1 MLKIATIFS
10 GIGAVEQAALR
21 LNIDHKI
28 VFACDNGGVN
38 LYKKSRPYNLEEINK
53 KLIEI
58 NKKIKNLI
66 DQDEKSYSHLKKN
79 LVNIN
84 KKFKK
89 NLEIIT
95 TFDFEYNF
103 VEILSLLKKIK
114 PKKFKNIELPN
125 NNFEKLL
132 LLLNLKS
139 YLTNTLLKLLDSDAL
154 SNLKFNLNKDNSL
167 KITLDILK
175 NLSSEIYRLDEIVD
189 TQINVVELS
198 KISSYEE
205 KKAYVNNLYKSYENK
220 NFVKKSY
227 LSNYNLN
234 EEHFHWNVSYLD
246 GTEYKGKVDLFVG
259 GSPCQSFSIAGK
271 RKGLEDTRGTLFY
284 EFIRLVKE
292 IEPRFFIYEN
302 VKGLL
307 NHDEGKTWKI
317 VKECFDELG
326 YNYTDKLLNSKYFGI
341 PQNRERIFV
350 IGFKN
355 KDDFK
360 KFSMNENKELT
371 YLLKDF
377 LLDNNSLFIPNENI
391 NFIDYKYKDKYP
403 SLSHISF
410 ENWITPLLLKD
421 TQKKF
426 VTSDEKQ
433 KKRYTQIN
441 GDIMLTQR
449 ACQQFNLHG
458 DFIEYNIDKY
468 FLSEKV
474 KEYILNP
481 IPYYEIKNVESHL
494 NSDIAKTLVAT
505 SAKMHRVNVD
515 NYISYGNEIPIN
527 KRKIRR
533 LHPRECLRLMGFCD
547 SFKIVVSDTQAYHQA
562 GNSIVVDVLIEI
574 LKGILKLQ

>member
-1 MLKIATIFS
+1 MLRIGTIFS

-21 LNIDHKI
+21 LNIDYKI
-28 VFACDNGGVN
+28 IFACDNGGVN
-38 LYKKSRPYNLEEINK
+38 LYKKTRPYYPNEIFEKLIEIEKKVNNLIECDKKLYLDLKKKLVKLDKKIKNDLQIISTFNFEYNLEEALN
-53 KLIEI
+53 
-58 NKKIKNLI
+58 
-66 DQDEKSYSHLKKN
+66 
-79 LVNIN
+79 
-84 KKFKK
+84 
-89 NLEIIT
+89 
-95 TFDFEYNF
+95 
-103 VEILSLLKKIK
+103 LLKIIK
-114 PKKFKNIELPN
+114 PKKFKSIELPK
-125 NNFEKLL
+125 NNFEQLL

-139 YLTNTLLKLLDSDAL
+139 YLTNTLLKPLNSKVLND
-154 SNLKFNLNKDNSL
+154 LKINLNKDSSL
-167 KITLDILK
+167 KKALDTLK

-189 TQINVVELS
+189 TQINIAKLS
-198 KISSYEE
+198 KINSHKE
-205 KKAYVNNLYKSYENK
+205 KKAYVNKIYENYEMK

-227 LSNYNLN
+227 LSNYDLN
-234 EEHFHWNVSYLD
+234 EEDFHWNVSYLD

-317 VKECFDELG
+317 VKECFNELG
-326 YNYTDKLLNSKYFGI
+326 YSYTDKLLNSKYFGI

-355 KDDFK
+355 KDDLK

-371 YLLKDF
+371 HLLKDF
-377 LLDNNSLFIPNENI
+377 LLDNNNLFVPNENV
-391 NFIDYKYKDKYP
+391 NFIDYKEKYKYP
-403 SLSHISF
+403 NLSHISF
-410 ENWITPLLLKD
+410 ENWRNSLLLKD
-421 TQKKF
+421 MQKKF
-426 VTSDEKQ
+426 VTSEEKQ
-433 KKRYTQIN
+433 RKRYTQIN

-449 ACQQFNLHG
+449 ACQQYNLHG
-458 DFIEYNIDKY
+458 DFIEYNIEKY

-481 IPYYEIKNVESHL
+481 APYYEIKNVENHL
-494 NSDIAKTLVAT
+494 NCDIAKTLVAT
-505 SAKMHRVNVD
+505 SAKMHRVNID
-515 NYISYGNEIPIN
+515 NYISYGNEVPLN
-527 KRKIRR
+527 KREIRR
-533 LHPRECLRLMGFCD
+533 LHPRECFRLMGFCD

-574 LKGILKLQ
+574 LKGILKL